1 MLFRNEMFNG
11 KDFFRVEAAGFNLH
25 GMVWVKSGWL
35 SEVSPTSGRVPET
48 LLLKLYFFA
57 LEGL

>member
-1 MLFRNEMFNG
+1 MFNG

-25 GMVWVKSGWL
+25 GVVWVKSGWL